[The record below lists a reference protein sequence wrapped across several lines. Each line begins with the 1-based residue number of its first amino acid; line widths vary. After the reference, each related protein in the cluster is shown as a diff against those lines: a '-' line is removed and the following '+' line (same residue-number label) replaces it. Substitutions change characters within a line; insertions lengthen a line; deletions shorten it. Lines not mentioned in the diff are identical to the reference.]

1 MLSISEFA
9 AATQLTPKA
18 LRLYDE
24 HDLLRPAST
33 SPAGYRYYAAGQ
45 VRTGRLIRS
54 LRDMHLS
61 LRQVAQILGAAGP
74 EGELLLTQFLREAEV
89 EFARERR
96 AYQSALLTLR
106 SSRPQCQATIEEH
119 ASAAQ
124 LVSVW
129 AFNADR
135 TTFVDRCLEST
146 TLAVARLEALG
157 VECQRSPWCALI
169 EPLTEEEGPLE
180 LLLPIGNASEPRA
193 TGITTRLLPR
203 LAYAVVRI
211 PDVDPGT
218 ITAALDGIFDW
229 FDRQGATA
237 IGPPQIGLNAARG
250 TSQPV
255 VRWAFAPSH

>member
-24 HDLLRPAST
+24 CDLLRPAT
-33 SPAGYRYYAAGQ
+33 ISPAGYRFYSAAQ
-45 VRTGRLIRS
+45 VRTGRLVRS

-61 LRQVAQILGAAGP
+61 LRQVAQILSAPGP
-74 EGELLLTQFLREAEV
+74 DGELLLTQFLREAELQY
-89 EFARERR
+89 ARERR

-106 SSRPQCQATIEEH
+106 SSRPKRQAAIEEH
-119 ASAAQ
+119 SSEAL

-129 AFNADR
+129 AFTADR
-135 TTFVDRCLEST
+135 TTFVERCLEST

-157 VECQRSPWCALI
+157 IECQRSPWCALI
-169 EPLTEEEGPLE
+169 EPLTEEEGPVE
-180 LLLPIGNASEPRA
+180 LLLPLGNAGESRA

-203 LAYAVVRI
+203 LSYAAVRI
-211 PDVDPGT
+211 PDADPGT

-229 FDRQGATA
+229 FDRQAATA
-237 IGPPQIGLNAARG
+237 IGPPQVGLNNAG
-250 TSQPV
+250 NTLQPV
-255 VRWAFAPSH
+255 VRWAFESSH